1 MVLLA
6 NRVKVETVQRSAEN
20 KGKRK
25 EEGVLERM
33 KGKAEVR
40 VWTLNLKALT
50 GKGRELLV

>member
-1 MVLLA
+1 M
-6 NRVKVETVQRSAEN
+6 ETVQRSAEN

-50 GKGRELLV
+50 KEESCWYDGEKQ